1 MCLFDE
7 DVMEPMP
14 ATNAMAAMDAINSA
28 ESFVKAFK
36 RVHASMERLNEQLEE
51 VAREDLPSTETSFK
65 RARLEYERHTK
76 HGIPGPR
83 EQFVKK
89 CVRWLDAFRM
99 GTIDGDTLFCEMSVE
114 ANRLR
119 SWPNGE
125 AIWAQSTIPTSDDPA
140 HRSPDCRKLA

>member
-1 MCLFDE
+1 
-7 DVMEPMP
+7 MEPMP
-14 ATNAMAAMDAINSA
+14 ATNAMAAMDAIKSA
-28 ESFVKAFK
+28 ESFINAFK
-36 RVHASMERLNEQLEE
+36 RVQRSMESLNEKLEE
-51 VAREDLPSTETSFK
+51 VRREDLPAAEHSFK

-83 EQFVKK
+83 EQFVNK
-89 CVRWLDAFRM
+89 CARWLDAFRM

-125 AIWAQSTIPTSDDPA
+125 AIWAQSTIPKPDDPD
-140 HRSPDCRKLA
+140 PETFV